1 MHTEKILDDLIKK
14 TMDEID
20 PIDLYRN
27 KIIERVNYWLWWHN
41 MYSSDNEAVKHK
53 DLISA
58 LDKDI
63 KNKVHKL
70 IKKEK

>member
-27 KIIERVNYWLWWHN
+27 KIIESVRYKLPRSPRN
-41 MYSSDNEAVKHK
+41 MAR
-53 DLISA
+53 A
-58 LDKDI
+58 LDKDL